1 MCIRDRPDSVLPTLG
16 GQAGL
21 NLAMEPVSYTH
32 LGAELYELTGR
43 RDEAMACLKECKEQ
57 ILEQRS
63 RYPSYY
69 CLFQYV
75 LLKLQPDRERGESL
89 KRLISKYVDCLLYTS
104 RCV

>member
-1 MCIRDRPDSVLPTLG
+1 MLEELDQVRLVYGPSMELS
-16 GQAGL
+16 
-21 NLAMEPVSYTH
+21 LA
-32 LGAELYELTGR
+32 GAELYELTGR

-75 LLKLQPDRERGESL
+75 LIKASAGSGEGRILKTADQQVCGRRQRPD
-89 KRLISKYVDCLLYTS
+89 I
-104 RCV
+104 